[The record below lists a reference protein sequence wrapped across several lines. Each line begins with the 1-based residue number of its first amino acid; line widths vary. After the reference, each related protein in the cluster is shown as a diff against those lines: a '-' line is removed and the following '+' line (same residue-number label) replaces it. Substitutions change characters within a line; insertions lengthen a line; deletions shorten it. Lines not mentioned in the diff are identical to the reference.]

1 MTESK
6 YLKREFGEAL
16 PTFKGVMKQHQI
28 NKLEEGWWDN
38 MSDEAQAAYIK
49 KYGEA
54 PGSTGDDDKGDKARA
69 TAKSRDKALDKS
81 IWGDDED
88 DYDMGEVPG
97 SRGTGPWTPEDD
109 PDFEHGPSLTS
120 APGRVPD
127 EDEYPDKDPINT
139 KKGEMED
146 EMEDIANELDN
157 VTDPDE
163 KKELED
169 RYDKIDQELYDINK
183 KQYGD
188 DSGYEKS
195 GRTGKE
201 LDQETLTI
209 NGKQYNRISEGV
221 EKQPKDLRDRSKKMK
236 KHKLQENYERMF
248 GSIKE
253 DWWDDMSPENQA
265 QYIKDHPNS
274 KQAKDAGGDDE
285 GGGDN
290 SERLGQIAQER
301 AAAEQEMADAEEM
314 GDKAAYADAQE
325 KIDDLDKEEAEL
337 GGSGEQEPS
346 GEGDDGAAYPDGN
359 APPEIEP
366 EYMSRPHEI
375 EEMIE
380 KLEEYKIHLNKWA
393 EEAADNDDDETLAN
407 PIQALMDENEAKLE
421 GLKSENLPR
430 AKNFYPAGRT
440 GKELDQETLTI
451 DGKQYSRISEM
462 TSKTKRD
469 MENSFETSE
478 DLDDFITK
486 HQDSIPKSQ
495 WRKIDNYLDDIR
507 DEEEGMKSSG
517 WADPA
522 KKGLKKILTRYIKE
536 SVKPKYEFSKF
547 YKRFK
552 R

>member
-325 KIDDLDKEEAEL
+325 KIDDLDKEDQIDITIIVN
-337 GGSGEQEPS
+337 GEPFT
-346 GEGDDGAAYPDGN
+346 
-359 APPEIEP
+359 IEVRSSFP
-366 EYMSRPHEI
+366 YARI
-375 EEMIE
+375 EEVITKHFSILGWYTTTNKPYE
-380 KLEEYKIHLNKWA
+380 KPKDFYLRVLFPFGK
-393 EEAADNDDDETLAN
+393 
-407 PIQALMDENEAKLE
+407 AKQ
-421 GLKSENLPR
+421 SENLQNGFVLYFVGG
-430 AKNFYPAGRT
+430 A
-440 GKELDQETLTI
+440 
-451 DGKQYSRISEM
+451 
-462 TSKTKRD
+462 
-469 MENSFETSE
+469 TSE
-478 DLDDFITK
+478 LLNSSKGGWNNLKQPGASYRTIKPICKGYDVKQILDAIF
-486 HQDSIPKSQ
+486 
-495 WRKIDNYLDDIR
+495 R
-507 DEEEGMKSSG
+507 
-517 WADPA
+517 
-522 KKGLKKILTRYIKE
+522 
-536 SVKPKYEFSKF
+536 
-547 YKRFK
+547 
-552 R
+552 